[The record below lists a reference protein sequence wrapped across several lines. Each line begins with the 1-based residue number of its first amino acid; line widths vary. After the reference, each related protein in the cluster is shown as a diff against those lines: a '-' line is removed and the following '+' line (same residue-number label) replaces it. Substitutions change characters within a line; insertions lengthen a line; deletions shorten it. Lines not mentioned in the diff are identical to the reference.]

1 MKIAHFGLHYL
12 PIPADFGGAIE
23 KRIYE
28 LCKRLAK
35 NHDVHVF
42 SVGNKKHELLM
53 DNVKYHYVPYK
64 GKVPAYDFFWKLALH
79 SKKYDFDVI
88 HLHANSISS
97 LYTKMLGSEAKTL
110 VSVDYPHIG
119 PRSKIWIVDSFF
131 TLLSLKSIDKFL
143 FVSNYA
149 RKVFKRK
156 YNIPANKTDI
166 LYNGVDTEKYI
177 YSKEIRETYRTKYNL
192 QNNFVILFVGRICKQ
207 KGVHVLLKSYK
218 SLKRKYPELKLLLVG
233 PAGGEF
239 HKTKIS
245 SFAAE
250 ILYSLKK
257 LNGLYLGQISEK
269 DLIGVYN
276 ACDLFV
282 LPTLELE
289 MFGMVLIEAMACERP
304 VIATAHG
311 GIPEVIGGVGTLV
324 KPGDDKALS
333 KAIEDNINVTPNV
346 YALRKKALS
355 FSWDTIYEKLRMI
368 YNNLAYGNRMEA

>member
-1 MKIAHFGLHYL
+1 MMKIAHFGLHYL
-12 PIPADFGGAIE
+12 KIPTNFGGAIE

-28 LCKRLAK
+28 LSKRLAK

-42 SVGNKKHELLM
+42 SIGNKKHELLI

-64 GKVPAYDFFWKLALH
+64 GKLPAYGFFWKLALC
-79 SKKYDFDVI
+79 SKKYDFDII

-97 LYTKMLGSEAKTL
+97 LYTKILGSGAKTL
-110 VSVDYPHIG
+110 VSVDYPYIG
-119 PRSKIWIVDSFF
+119 PGSKIWIADNFF
-131 TLLSLKSIDKFL
+131 TFLSLKSIDKFL

-149 RKVFKRK
+149 KEVFKRK
-156 YNIPANKTDI
+156 YNIPANKADI
-166 LYNGVDTEKYI
+166 LNNGVDTEKYK

-192 QNNFVILFVGRICKQ
+192 QNYFVILFVGRICKQ

-218 SLKRKYPELKLLLVG
+218 SLKKKYPKLKLLLVG

-239 HKTKIS
+239 HKKEAS
-245 SFAAE
+245 SFSAE

-257 LNGLYLGQISEK
+257 LDGLYLGQIPEE

-289 MFGMVLIEAMACERP
+289 MFGMVLAEAMACERP

-311 GIPEVIGGVGTLV
+311 GIPEVVGDVGTLV

-333 KAIEDNINVTPNV
+333 RAIEDNLNVTPNGH
-346 YALRKKALS
+346 ALRKKALL
-355 FSWDTIYEKLRMI
+355 FSWDNICEKAERI
-368 YNNLAYGNRMEA
+368 YNNLKAI